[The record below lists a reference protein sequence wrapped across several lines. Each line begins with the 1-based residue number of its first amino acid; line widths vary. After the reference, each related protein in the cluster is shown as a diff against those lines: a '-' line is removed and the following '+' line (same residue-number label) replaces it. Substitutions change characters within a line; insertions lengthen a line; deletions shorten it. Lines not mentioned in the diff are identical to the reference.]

1 MEGMAILMPKIHRP
15 LYKEIIKLPLKESCV
30 DCVDKDYI
38 FWAPSLLGGAM

>member
-15 LYKEIIKLPLKESCV
+15 LYKEIIKLPLKKS
-30 DCVDKDYI
+30 CVDKDYI